1 MVPQLSEKAL
11 TIPRVVAESTAPLFG
26 LANGRPPD
34 ITIPIQFLIS
44 LEREDHPI
52 NEEDQQVSKK
62 SMGEGDEVMDV
73 GGGGFNGLT
82 KESVVLNGDD
92 VMVCDGV
99 ALEGGVGGVQSK
111 PFFRDMLI
119 GRGELVKSDPI
130 DKFGPWMQATSRRAR
145 KGSTDKTLQNSGYKH
160 RGAAMSVPTSGK
172 FSALENLDKELEYF
186 QEPVVEA
193 DGTGMSSEA
202 VTNSRNSSGDANIST
217 THISSVRVVAPET
230 HTGDSHVEILH
241 GSSSGEK
248 ELNVAEHVALE
259 RVEVASSEKVV
270 QARVSLDP
278 KAHMTVRVLDSG
290 KEKVQAS
297 VLKVDRQGKRIL
309 YFF

>member
-99 ALEGGVGGVQSK
+99 ALEGG
-111 PFFRDMLI
+111 
-119 GRGELVKSDPI
+119 GELVKSDPI